1 MRMKVNM
8 DEGSIQWGIN
18 DNWYDVQY
26 TGDSGVKGKQVF
38 PCVTLHDQGDQLRIE
53 GAGGSTTVA
62 AGDLASLD
70 GLDVT
75 NELARTLGFSQAA
88 VNQVSVRACV
98 GLRGWRILAFVAS
111 MLHKL
116 VSTCLW
122 QVAQIVTHVNTSIMH
137 GCALHRCLLSTVG
150 TFRQQCRV

>member
-1 MRMKVNM
+1 MKVNM

-26 TGDSGVKGKQVF
+26 TGDSGVRGKQVY

-53 GAGGSTTVA
+53 GARGSMTAA

-88 VNQVSVRACV
+88 VDQVKVECV
-98 GLRGWRILAFVAS
+98 CDIEG
-111 MLHKL
+111 
-116 VSTCLW
+116 
-122 QVAQIVTHVNTSIMH
+122 
-137 GCALHRCLLSTVG
+137 
-150 TFRQQCRV
+150 